1 MKTLIVVAK
10 TIEDAISDGL
20 NQLGVNRDQVVVE
33 ILEQPSKGLFGFGG
47 KDAKVELTVKQV
59 VLLAEKKKVKAPVS
73 SVVYDE
79 AKTFLLDA
87 LQAMGLEASID
98 VHDEGDQV
106 RFDVKG
112 PSLSQMIGRRGQTL
126 DALQYLTNL
135 VANKYDHG
143 HARIVLDAENY
154 RARRQKTL
162 EQLAQR
168 LASNVVKSQNE
179 VVLEPMSPA
188 ERKIIHAYLQEHPKV
203 TTYSTG
209 EEPNRRIVIALR

>member
-10 TIEDAISDGL
+10 TIEDAISEGL
-20 NQLGVNRDQVVVE
+20 GQLGVTREEVDVE
-33 ILEQPSKGLFGFGG
+33 VLEQPSKGLFGFGG
-47 KDAKVELTVKQV
+47 KEAKVSLHVI
-59 VLLAEKKKVKAPVS
+59 EKKRVKEKPSLTAE
-73 SVVYDE
+73 VYEE
-79 AKTFLLDA
+79 AKKFLLDA

-98 VHDEGDQV
+98 VHDDGDQV
-106 RFDVKG
+106 RFDVQG

-168 LASNVVKSQNE
+168 LASNVVKSHNE

-188 ERKIIHAYLQEHPKV
+188 ERKIIHAYLQGHPKV

>member
-1 MKTLIVVAK
+1 MKTLTVAAK
-10 TIEDAISDGL
+10 TIEDAILDGL
-20 NQLGVNRDQVVVE
+20 NQLGVTRDQVQIEV
-33 ILEQPSKGLFGFGG
+33 LEQPSKGLFGFGN
-47 KDAKVELTVKQV
+47 KEAKVALSVIEGVT
-59 VLLAEKKKVKAPVS
+59 EKKKAKVAVS
-73 SVVYDE
+73 SEVYEE
-79 AKTFLLDA
+79 AKKFLVEA
-87 LQAMGLEASID
+87 LQAMGLEVSVEIH
-98 VHDEGDQV
+98 HDGDQV
-106 RFDVKG
+106 RFDVHG

-203 TTYSTG
+203 TTYSSG

>member
-1 MKTLIVVAK
+1 MKTLTVVAK
-10 TIEDAISDGL
+10 TIEDAIADGL
-20 NQLGVNRDQVVVE
+20 IQLGVTQEQVQVE
-33 ILEQPSKGLFGFGG
+33 VLEQPSKGLFGFGG
-47 KDAKVELTVKQV
+47 KEAKVALTVIEGTS
-59 VLLAEKKKVKAPVS
+59 EKKKAKSAIS
-73 SVVYDE
+73 SEVYEE
-79 AKTFLLDA
+79 AKKFLLEA
-87 LQAMGLEASID
+87 LQAMGLEASIAIHQD
-98 VHDEGDQV
+98 GDQV
-106 RFDVKG
+106 RFDVQG
-112 PSLSQMIGRRGQTL
+112 PLLSQMIGRRGQTL

-168 LASNVVKSQNE
+168 LASNVVKSQSE

-188 ERKIIHAYLQEHPKV
+188 ERKIIHAYLQDHPKV
-203 TTYSTG
+203 TTYSSG

>member
-10 TIEDAISDGL
+10 TIEDAIADGL
-20 NQLGVNRDQVVVE
+20 IQLGVEREQVTVDV
-33 ILEQPSKGLFGFGG
+33 LEQPSKGLFGFGG
-47 KDAKVELTVKQV
+47 KEAKVQLTV
-59 VLLAEKKKVKAPVS
+59 AEKKKVKAAVS
-73 SVVYDE
+73 ADVYVQ
-79 AKTFLLDA
+79 AKAFLVEA
-87 LQAMGLEASID
+87 LQAMGLEASVDI
-98 VHDEGDQV
+98 HDEGDQV
-106 RFDVKG
+106 RFDVQG

-143 HARIVLDAENY
+143 HARIVLDTENY

-188 ERKIIHAYLQEHPKV
+188 ERKIIHAYLQGHAKV